1 MFAICVQIIFEKTS
15 SSLVGWTIYLTIR
28 KMLTNPDP
36 FFVVV
41 YDVNHTIVLIDNLH
55 VVHSK
60 NYYCG
65 SSSSHSQQDL
75 SSQQILYKNS
85 DNFLAHNFK

>member
-41 YDVNHTIVLIDNLH
+41 YDVNHTIVRINKYSWYSLWTEGIFWTSGRND
-55 VVHSK
+55 
-60 NYYCG
+60 
-65 SSSSHSQQDL
+65 SSE
-75 SSQQILYKNS
+75 N
-85 DNFLAHNFK
+85 NF